1 MSCKLVEQNVS
12 NWIPFS
18 TVCPEDGWVSFANN
32 SYLIIDIPTLNW
44 VHARRICQML
54 GGDLA
59 IIRSAAENAF
69 ISASLYII
77 PARPPSVGGSGWDSY
92 AKPTISFIGL
102 MALQWQMVTRIGEAA
117 NQTAWA
123 KSVETCLVRNVA
135 QESGTTFLA
144 MLFQDTWGIP
154 QLFFARKRQTKLVSY
169 VLNSAYKRVVI
180 KWALISVIRAT

>member
-1 MSCKLVEQNVS
+1 MSCQLVEQNVS

-18 TVCPEDGWVSFANN
+18 TVCPEDGWVSFAND

-69 ISASLYII
+69 IFKLVIKQSTVQ
-77 PARPPSVGGSGWDSY
+77 RWGSGWDSY

-180 KWALISVIRAT
+180 KWAFISVIRAS